1 MTTTTD
7 TIIDTFK
14 YWGSV
19 PTLTTYTD
27 EATLRRDYEAD
38 WFDQFEAHWFDP
50 ETLRFFGSR
59 NRELVAPGLMV
70 ECQTNAPAD
79 KYVVVAWVYSD
90 GRVTPQSLGRFA
102 TRKQATRFAQ
112 SAAAEWEAAQT
123 LQGAT
128 S

>member
-19 PTLTTYTD
+19 PTRTTYTN
-27 EATLRRDYEAD
+27 EATLRRDYEAQD
-38 WFDQFEAHWFDP
+38 GETHWFDP

-59 NRELVAPGLMV
+59 NRELVSPGIMV

-90 GRVTPQSLGRFA
+90 DRITPQSLGRFA
-102 TRKQATRFAQ
+102 TRKQATQFARFA
-112 SAAAEWEAAQT
+112 AADWEAAQT